1 MEANTGT
8 TDGKAGWST
17 TQKLLV
23 GGIAAVVILG
33 GAYIGY
39 TKFYKK
45 PEPGKDGALPGA
57 GEQGGSENN
66 SATTEIKTSGG
77 GSVETTAPKSQPGN
91 TGIGG
96 GGTTNSTKG
105 GGSGGAGGGGKSSG
119 TSDSEGVVRKDFDG
133 AWNYQLRN
141 GVWFTAKKSNPGKW
155 TSLAQNKIASDRLF
169 AKYPKG

>member
-8 TDGKAGWST
+8 TDGKGGWST
-17 TQKLLV
+17 TQKILV
-23 GGIAAVVILG
+23 GGVAAIVILG

-39 TKFYKK
+39 MKFYKK

-57 GEQGGSENN
+57 GESGSETT
-66 SATTEIKTSGG
+66 SASTEIKTSGG

-105 GGSGGAGGGGKSSG
+105 GGSGGAGGGGKS
-119 TSDSEGVVRKDFDG
+119 TSTSEDGKVRTDFDG

-155 TSLAQNKIASDRLF
+155 TSLAQNKIASDKLF
-169 AKYPKG
+169 TKYPKG